1 MTKQDF
7 VRVVGGR
14 KLYYDRQSD
23 QYGKVH
29 DDHILKPKK
38 ARKPINIKG
47 VKTYC
52 AARISNSYPLYFI
65 IQA

>member
-47 VKTYC
+47 VKTSVLRGYL
-52 AARISNSYPLYFI
+52 IHILYI
-65 IQA
+65 L

>member
-14 KLYYDRQSD
+14 KVYYDRQSD

-29 DDHILKPKK
+29 DDHILKPEMHGSQLISRVSKHTVL
-38 ARKPINIKG
+38 RGYPIHI
-47 VKTYC
+47 
-52 AARISNSYPLYFI
+52 LYI
-65 IQA
+65 L